1 MDSKSSPYLLGLDL
15 GVQSVGWTI
24 IDFDNDGKPCG
35 IRRAGVRCFDS
46 GVGSETEI
54 AMGKDE
60 SANKPRRDARL
71 QRRQTWRRA
80 RRLKKVFLTLQNAG
94 LLPHEPVH
102 SSEERHQLLLKLDA
116 ELAKQYLPPDDRI
129 AAHLLPYRLRYLALD
144 QNLLPFAIGRA
155 LYHLAQR
162 RGFLSN
168 RKANKKDDDEGVVKE
183 GIKKIREDMEHTS
196 ARTLGEYYA
205 SLDPEEKRIRER
217 WTSRQM
223 YLDEFEKIWAA
234 QQSHHP
240 ELLTE
245 QWKQRI
251 HEAIF
256 YQRPLKSQKGLIGI
270 CELEPDQKR
279 GPLASLEAQRFRY
292 LQKVNDLEIAT
303 PEGQILRL
311 DGEQRQKLI
320 DLMEN
325 QVEISFDKIR
335 TLFGLKKQRRKKVEG
350 EEAQTEEPK
359 YTFNLEAGGEKKLK
373 GNVTLVRLKNELSDE
388 LAKLTPE
395 RLANMIAD
403 LIEYEKKDA
412 LEKRL
417 VERYGLSPD
426 KAGVVSDIPLEDGYC
441 SLSLKALKKL
451 LPLMEA
457 GIRFATARK
466 QVYGEYSG
474 ASKMCDY
481 LPPVLEAKSQLRNP
495 VVTRGLTELRKV
507 VNEIVRIHGKPA
519 FIHVELA
526 RDLKRSRKQREDITK
541 QNRQNEKARED
552 AKKRILKE
560 MSSQEPRS
568 GDILK
573 VLLAEECD
581 WTCPYTGEHF
591 GMSDLLGAS
600 PKFDIEHIIPFSRSL
615 DNSFINKTL
624 CYHEENRN
632 IKKNQT
638 PFEAYCGQP
647 DKYSEIIARVKRFKG
662 SAGHAKLKK
671 FLQEKMDED
680 FSARHLQ
687 DTRYMSRLATE
698 YLGLLYGGVIDAE
711 GRRRIQVSAGRIT
724 AFLRDEWGLNAILN
738 DGGNEKNREDHRHHA
753 VDAIVIALTYSQTV
767 EYLSRAA
774 EQAEEWGRRLFAP
787 MDKPWTTFLDDIR
800 RAIDAIN
807 ISYRVNRRVSG
818 ALHEETYY
826 SNAYKS
832 QDKNGKPVEYRH
844 VRKPLVNMS
853 MDEIN
858 SIVDPTIRDIV
869 REKLEKLGGEPR
881 KAFADQNNLPYIQS
895 KGGRLIPIK
904 KARIRKKVSV
914 IPLNKQNTRF
924 AAPGSN
930 HHMEIVAVLNDK
942 GEEVEWEGH
951 IVSLFEAYRRRKA
964 HEPVIRDKR
973 HDYGANK
980 KFKFSL
986 AGGEYLMMEVES
998 GKESLVRTVVISER
1012 SLEFRLHN
1020 DARPITV
1027 LKKIS
1032 KARITSSPSALF
1044 KRKARKVLVDPLG
1057 NILPAND

>member
-1 MDSKSSPYLLGLDL
+1 MDQKSSPYLLGLDL
-15 GVQSVGWTI
+15 GVQSVGWAI
-24 IDFDNDGKPCG
+24 IDLDKDGKPCG
-35 IRRAGVRCFDS
+35 IRQAGVRCFDS

-80 RRLKKVFLTLQNAG
+80 RRLKKVFLALQKAG
-94 LLPHEPVH
+94 LLPPEPVH

-116 ELAKQYLPPDDRI
+116 ELAKEYLRPDDRVT
-129 AAHLLPYRLRYLALD
+129 AHLLPYRLRYLALD
-144 QNLLPFAIGRA
+144 QSLPPFAIGRA

-168 RKANKKDDDEGVVKE
+168 RKANKKEDDEGVVKE
-183 GIKKIREDMEHTS
+183 GIKQLREDMEHTS

-205 SLDPEEKRIRER
+205 SLDPEEKRIRAR

-223 YLDEFEKIWAA
+223 YLDEFEMICAA
-234 QQSHHP
+234 QQSYHP

-245 QWKQRI
+245 GLKQRI

-279 GPLASLEAQRFRY
+279 APWASLEAQRFRY
-292 LQKVNDLEIAT
+292 IQKINDLEIAT
-303 PEGQILRL
+303 PEGKILPL
-311 DGEQRQKLI
+311 DSEQRQKLI
-320 DLMEN
+320 EAMEN
-325 QVEISFDKIR
+325 QAEISFDKIR
-335 TLFGLKKQRRKKVEG
+335 TLLGLKTSRRKKVEG
-350 EEAQTEEPK
+350 EEAKTNEPK
-359 YTFNLEAGGEKKLK
+359 YTFNLEGGGEKKLK
-373 GNVTLVRLKNELSDE
+373 GNVTMARLKKELGDE
-388 LAKLTPE
+388 LAKLTAE
-395 RLANMIAD
+395 QLAKVIED

-417 VERYGLSPD
+417 VERYGLSPE
-426 KAGVVSDIPLEDGYC
+426 KAAVASDVTLEDGYC
-441 SLSLKALKKL
+441 SLSLKALRKI
-451 LPLMEA
+451 LPLMED
-457 GIRFATARK
+457 GMRFATARK

-481 LPPVLEAKSQLRNP
+481 LPPVLQAKSQLRNP

-507 VNEIVRIHGKPA
+507 VNAITGIYDKPA

-552 AKKRILKE
+552 AKKRILQE
-560 MSSQEPRS
+560 IGGQEPRP

-573 VLLAEECD
+573 VLLAEESN
-581 WTCPYTGEHF
+581 WECPYTGKPIS
-591 GMSDLLGAS
+591 MSELIGGA
-600 PKFDIEHIIPFSRSL
+600 PKFDIEHIIPFSRSF
-615 DNSFINKTL
+615 DNSFMNKTL
-624 CYHEENRN
+624 CHHEENRN
-632 IKKNQT
+632 VKKNQM
-638 PFEAYCGQP
+638 PFEAYSGHP

-662 SAGHAKLKK
+662 SAGHTKLRK
-671 FLQEKMDED
+671 FLQEKMEED

-698 YLGLLYGGVIDAE
+698 YLGLLYGGAIDAE

-724 AFLRDEWGLNAILN
+724 AYLRDEWELNAILN
-738 DGGNEKNREDHRHHA
+738 DGGNEKNRDDHRHHA
-753 VDAIVIALTYSQTV
+753 VDAIVIALTNADTI
-767 EYLSRAA
+767 EYLTRAA
-774 EQAEEWGRRLFAP
+774 LQAEQWGRRLFAP
-787 MDKPWTTFLDDIR
+787 MDKPWTTFLDEVR
-800 RAIDAIN
+800 GAIDAIN

-826 SNAYKS
+826 SNVYKA
-832 QDKNGKPVEYRH
+832 QDKNGKSVEYRH

-853 MDEIN
+853 MDEMN
-858 SIVDPTIRDIV
+858 SIVDPTIRDLV
-869 REKLEKLGGEPR
+869 REKLNKLGGEPK
-881 KAFADQNNLPYIQS
+881 KAFADPNNLPYIQS
-895 KGGRLIPIK
+895 KGGHLIPIK
-904 KARIRKKVSV
+904 KARIRKNVSV

-942 GEEVEWEGH
+942 GEEIEWEGH

-964 HEPVIRDKR
+964 HEPVIQRD
-973 HDYGANK
+973 HGTNK

-986 AGGEYLMMEVES
+986 AGGEYLELTEN
-998 GKESLVRTVVISER
+998 GEKRLVRINVITGNVVF
-1012 SLEFRLHN
+1012 FRLHN
-1020 DARPITV
+1020 DSRPVTILRKTKGGFV
-1027 LKKIS
+1027 GLT
-1032 KARITSSPSALF
+1032 KAADALR
-1044 KRKARKVLVDPLG
+1044 KAKARKVVVDPLG
-1057 NILPAND
+1057 NIIAAND